1 MSGEA
6 QVAIFEIDV
15 DVDPRTGT
23 HSDVYAIERTN
34 LHVHP
39 RAVEMVYV
47 LRGAVHVKVSC
58 EDFDLAV
65 GDFAVINRADPHLL
79 AGSADNVTAVLHL
92 DPGAFTDIDPL
103 VDRIVFA
110 CESYDLARY
119 RRQEALL
126 RGLLLDL
133 IDPEERPRRATRA
146 RELVRLLCD
155 GYSLENY
162 YHRTAEP
169 TRAQR
174 QKFRT
179 VVGHM
184 WRHAARRDV
193 LDVIA
198 AAEHYSKS
206 YVSHLVK
213 DIGAVSFADLLSYF
227 RVAEAEKLLL
237 TGDATMLE
245 IAAACGFS
253 DVKYFTR
260 AFVNWFHESP
270 ADYRR
275 RFRPDVVRDDVVA
288 EVVPEL
294 TRELVTEHRRHVAGA
309 AEAPRLSMT
318 PLLLKNL
325 GSRRNLFSVNDTC
338 GIDDVGEPRHNRRS
352 QTPHLV
358 PIRIDASDVESGYL
372 LDGLPSFER
381 IGARPCLVVEYTTR
395 AATLALVTAI
405 AERLAG
411 TQEPHPSMWLIYATV
426 HDRDG
431 VNDIATRAEELGLTL
446 QPVLTP

>member
-1 MSGEA
+1 M
-6 QVAIFEIDV
+6 AIFEIDV
-15 DVDPRTGT
+15 DVDARTGMR
-23 HSDVYAIERTN
+23 SDVYAIERTS
-34 LHVHP
+34 LHLHP
-39 RAVEMVYV
+39 RVVEIVYV
-47 LRGAVHVKVSC
+47 LRGTLHVKVSC
-58 EDFDLAV
+58 EEFDLGV
-65 GDFAVINRADPHLL
+65 GDFAVINRSDPHLL
-79 AGSADNVTAVLHL
+79 AGPADNVTAVLHL
-92 DPGAFTDIDPL
+92 DPDAFTAIDPL
-103 VDRIVFA
+103 VNRIVFA

-119 RRQEALL
+119 RRQETLL

-133 IDPEERPRRATRA
+133 IDPAGRPRAEA
-146 RELVRLLCD
+146 AACELVRLLCD

-162 YHRTAEP
+162 YHRTTEP
-169 TRAQR
+169 SRAQR

-184 WRHAARRDV
+184 WRHAARRDA
-193 LDVIA
+193 LDMIA

-270 ADYRR
+270 ADYRK

-288 EVVPEL
+288 EVSPEL
-294 TRELVTEHRRHVAGA
+294 TVDLVAEHRRHVAAA

-325 GSRRNLFSVNDTC
+325 ASRRNLFSANDADSIGDAGDRGHDT
-338 GIDDVGEPRHNRRS
+338 GMR
-352 QTPHLV
+352 TPHLL
-358 PIRIDASDVESGYL
+358 PIRIDASDVETGYL
-372 LDGLPSFER
+372 LDGLPSFDR

-405 AERLAG
+405 AERLTG
-411 TQEPHPSMWLIYATV
+411 TPEPHPSMWLTYATT

-431 VNDIATRAEELGLTL
+431 VDYIATRATELGFQL
-446 QPVLTP
+446 QPILTP